1 MENLNNKKVL
11 TKEEYTKIIR
21 NMGAIS
27 MLISVSEGLS
37 MGIGMGVVRSPKE
50 CQFIIAKTHDTL
62 IRDLRDLLKEYDIPF
77 EDKLSLPELMKKVIV
92 VEEDN

>member
-11 TKEEYTKIIR
+11 TKEEYTKIVR

-27 MLISVSEGLS
+27 ILISVSEGLS
-37 MGIGMGVVRSPKE
+37 MGVGMGVVKSPKE

-62 IRDLRDLLKEYDIPF
+62 IRDLKVLLKEYDIPF
-77 EDKLSLPELMKKVIV
+77 EDKLSLPELMKNIIV
-92 VEEDN
+92 VEEDE